1 MAGQIDGTA
10 AVSDIIKSVNLLLAI
25 RRMVGAWGG
34 GGGGVKPKVVTKG
47 VNHVGMYPEKQE
59 GARDKEADPFAGKEL
74 VDLQQL
80 VTKVSQTSPGV
91 SPGYAE
97 VFDEDAPT
105 HQPSI
110 DSSDPN
116 CRDNLRKEVIE
127 QNRQGDAVEL
137 DNENDKYDQH
147 LKAPAI
153 SSVKEVA
160 KLANRMSEFADWHG
174 MERLSSA
181 VF

>member
-1 MAGQIDGTA
+1 M
-10 AVSDIIKSVNLLLAI
+10 
-25 RRMVGAWGG
+25 GG
-34 GGGGVKPKVVTKG
+34 GGGGGSEARKVVTKG
-47 VNHVGMYPEKQE
+47 VNYVGMYPEKQE
-59 GARDKEADPFAGKEL
+59 TGK
-74 VDLQQL
+74 Q
-80 VTKVSQTSPGV
+80 VSQTSPGV

-97 VFDEDAPT
+97 VFDEDAST

-116 CRDNLRKEVIE
+116 WRDNLRKEVIE

-147 LKAPAI
+147 LRAPAI

-181 VF
+181 VFRLWGGGGGGLLDAQLKSAKQSIIDRFVSSLQLLNIEH

>member
-1 MAGQIDGTA
+1 MFLDNAPCHPPSLKGMFFNIQIEFLPKNTTSRTRPLDAGIIKTWKVHYRKKVLRYVAGQIDGTA

-25 RRMVGAWGG
+25 RWMVGAWGV
-34 GGGGVKPKVVTKG
+34 VKPKVVKKG
-47 VNHVGMYPEKQE
+47 FKHVGMYPEKQE
-59 GARDKEADPFAGKEL
+59 GAREKEADPFAFEEL
-74 VDLQQL
+74 LDLQQL

-116 CRDNLRKEVIE
+116 CRDNLHKEVIE
-127 QNRQGDAVEL
+127 
-137 DNENDKYDQH
+137 
-147 LKAPAI
+147 
-153 SSVKEVA
+153 
-160 KLANRMSEFADWHG
+160 
-174 MERLSSA
+174 
-181 VF
+181 